1 MTNIKTLVRRLLGGK
16 LSQKELS
23 ELWQRRD
30 VTQHMQRE
38 WDDCAKPA
46 EEDALRENRIWERI
60 VPRTEL
66 SGKPRPE
73 LRVAWR
79 RWSYGFA
86 ASIMPAAGTGLT
98 IANLLW
104 PPRSGGHPHPLQRQ
118 SEHRTDRAARRFDT
132 LGSEPTPRAATPRIS
147 GAENVAWNSA
157 VRASSRWRKTPRGP
171 SS

>member
-73 LRVAWR
+73 LRVA
-79 RWSYGFA
+79 
-86 ASIMPAAGTGLT
+86 
-98 IANLLW
+98 
-104 PPRSGGHPHPLQRQ
+104 
-118 SEHRTDRAARRFDT
+118 
-132 LGSEPTPRAATPRIS
+132 
-147 GAENVAWNSA
+147 
-157 VRASSRWRKTPRGP
+157 
-171 SS
+171 